1 VVWGLYRAL
10 AFARLRNSHPLRGAL
25 WAQSAAAVD
34 AWPAVRRPT
43 AHTRC
48 ACATSG
54 CRNNTSALDSL
65 RPEGGDVMSNY
76 SVKRIDEMETAFGG
90 GMRLARAALGVT
102 SFGMQVE
109 EFPPNFDQ
117 YPEHS
122 HSEDGQEEVYVV
134 LGGSA
139 EIEIEG
145 KRIPLD
151 PETIVRVGP
160 GVSRRIFSGP
170 QGVRI
175 LALGGVPGTAYE
187 PPDFSKIE
195 A

>member
-1 VVWGLYRAL
+1 M
-10 AFARLRNSHPLRGAL
+10 
-25 WAQSAAAVD
+25 
-34 AWPAVRRPT
+34 PT
-43 AHTRC
+43 
-48 ACATSG
+48 
-54 CRNNTSALDSL
+54 
-65 RPEGGDVMSNY
+65 Y
-76 SVKRIDEMETAFGG
+76 SVKRIDEMETGFGG

-109 EFPPNFDQ
+109 ELPPNFDQ

-134 LGGSA
+134 LRGDA

-145 KRIPLD
+145 ERIPLD
-151 PETIVRVGP
+151 TETIVRVGA
-160 GVSRRIFSGP
+160 GVSRRLFPGP

-175 LALGGVPGTAYE
+175 LALGGVPGAAYE
-187 PPDFSKIE
+187 PPDFSKIK

>member
-1 VVWGLYRAL
+1 
-10 AFARLRNSHPLRGAL
+10 
-25 WAQSAAAVD
+25 
-34 AWPAVRRPT
+34 
-43 AHTRC
+43 
-48 ACATSG
+48 
-54 CRNNTSALDSL
+54 
-65 RPEGGDVMSNY
+65 MSTYN
-76 SVKRIDEMETAFGG
+76 VKRIDEMETAYGG

-134 LGGSA
+134 LRGSA

-151 PETIVRVGP
+151 AETIVRVEP
-160 GVSRRIFSGP
+160 GVSRRIFAGP

-175 LALGGVPGTAYE
+175 LALGGVPGAAYE

-195 A
+195 AS

>member
-1 VVWGLYRAL
+1 
-10 AFARLRNSHPLRGAL
+10 
-25 WAQSAAAVD
+25 
-34 AWPAVRRPT
+34 
-43 AHTRC
+43 
-48 ACATSG
+48 
-54 CRNNTSALDSL
+54 
-65 RPEGGDVMSNY
+65 MSSY
-76 SVKRIDEMETAFGG
+76 SVKRIDEMETAYGG
-90 GMRLARAALGVT
+90 AMRLARAALGVT

-117 YPEHS
+117 HPEHS

-134 LGGSA
+134 LRGSA

-151 PETIVRVGP
+151 SETMVRVGP

-170 QGVRI
+170 EGVRI
-175 LALGGVPGTAYE
+175 LALGGVPGAIYE

>member
-1 VVWGLYRAL
+1 MWMP
-10 AFARLRNSHPLRGAL
+10 S
-25 WAQSAAAVD
+25 
-34 AWPAVRRPT
+34 
-43 AHTRC
+43 
-48 ACATSG
+48 
-54 CRNNTSALDSL
+54 
-65 RPEGGDVMSNY
+65 Y

-90 GMRLARAALGVT
+90 GMRLARAELGVA

-122 HSEDGQEEVYVV
+122 HSEDGQEEVYLV
-134 LGGSA
+134 LRGSA

-145 KRIPLD
+145 ERISLD

-175 LALGGVPGTAYE
+175 LALGGVPGAAYE

>member
-1 VVWGLYRAL
+1 M
-10 AFARLRNSHPLRGAL
+10 
-25 WAQSAAAVD
+25 SA
-34 AWPAVRRPT
+34 
-43 AHTRC
+43 
-48 ACATSG
+48 
-54 CRNNTSALDSL
+54 
-65 RPEGGDVMSNY
+65 Y
-76 SVKRIDEMETAFGG
+76 SVKRIDEMETAYGG

-134 LGGSA
+134 LRGNA

-145 KRIPLD
+145 ERIPLD
-151 PETIVRVGP
+151 SETIVRVGP
-160 GVSRRIFSGP
+160 GVSRRIFAGP

-175 LALGGVPGTAYE
+175 LALGADGHIRGSHASVRSGWRLQIATGCVE
-187 PPDFSKIE
+187 PEKE
-195 A
+195 RVGWQRRRT

>member
-1 VVWGLYRAL
+1 
-10 AFARLRNSHPLRGAL
+10 
-25 WAQSAAAVD
+25 
-34 AWPAVRRPT
+34 
-43 AHTRC
+43 
-48 ACATSG
+48 
-54 CRNNTSALDSL
+54 
-65 RPEGGDVMSNY
+65 MSSY
-76 SVKRIDEMETAFGG
+76 TVKKIDDMQTAFGG
-90 GMRLARAALGVT
+90 GMRLARASLGVA

-134 LGGSA
+134 LRGSA
-139 EIEIEG
+139 EIEIDGE
-145 KRIPLD
+145 RIPID

-160 GVSRRIFSGP
+160 GVNRRIFPGE

-175 LALGGVPGTAYE
+175 LALGAVPGAAYE
-187 PPDFSKIE
+187 PPEFSKIE